1 MNDLIHEGTAS
12 GDQNCSL
19 NVSVAL
25 YLATYFDIN
34 QSGIEYQQRFS
45 EEKNFA
51 AFFQLWTRSQEAPEP
66 TQESFLHKLRQSTS
80 VYHQICAEAE
90 QGNQKKMRKLLQCKK
105 LFCIP
110 WLLVGEILLINYPDK
125 YDSPEFLEMAGKM
138 EAKRAGG

>member
-1 MNDLIHEGTAS
+1 MNDLIHEGVAS
-12 GDQNCSL
+12 GDQNCKL

-34 QSGIEYQQRFS
+34 KSGIEYQQKFS
-45 EEKNFA
+45 EEENFT
-51 AFFQLWTRSQEAPEP
+51 AFFQLWRKEKEQSQEAPEP
-66 TQESFLHKLRQSTS
+66 TQESFLHKLRQNTS

-110 WLLVGEILLINYPDK
+110 WLLVGETLLINYPDK
-125 YDSPEFLEMAGKM
+125 YDSAEFLEMAAM
-138 EAKRAGG
+138 